1 MDAQTLIA
9 EYLALGTMMRQ
20 MIEAA
25 RQQDWDKVL
34 ELETLHLVKI
44 HQIKMHDASTAL
56 SNTLKAQKMA
66 IMQSILHDEQ
76 EIRSLIRLK
85 MDALAQLMHGAQM
98 KTKLDY
104 AYRV

>member
-9 EYLALGTMMRQ
+9 EYLALGRMMRQ
-20 MIEAA
+20 MLEAA

-34 ELETLHLVKI
+34 ELETLHLVKM
-44 HQIKMHDASTAL
+44 HQIKVYDSSVVLSDA
-56 SNTLKAQKMA
+56 LKAQKMA
-66 IMQSILHDEQ
+66 IMQNILQDEP
-76 EIRSLIRLK
+76 EIRSLIRPQI
-85 MDALAQLMHGAQM
+85 DALAQLMHGAQM